1 MFKLI
6 RLLFLMCSLFTGLYF
21 FGDFRVNDV
30 NVRDFLREHVTWQR
44 IQSVKAAVVQIYQTV
59 SGLAGSLSES
69 KQGGSTAVAP
79 GSPQDILKQMGATDL
94 NVDQIMKG
102 LPLDKISAQDQ
113 NKLKEL
119 INKTINESAKTKNK

>member
-1 MFKLI
+1 
-6 RLLFLMCSLFTGLYF
+6 MCSLFTGLYF
-21 FGDFRVNDV
+21 FGDFRVNEV
-30 NVRDFLREHVTWQR
+30 NVRDFLREHVTWQK
-44 IQSVKAAVVQIYQTV
+44 IQSVKNAVVQIYYTV
-59 SGLAGSLSES
+59 SGLVGSFDDS
-69 KQGGSTAVAP
+69 KQGGATPGITS